1 MTGEAERLCAVAI
14 RLLTG
19 RQSGDPAAVGN
30 GRMTDEVAANRLRI
44 ATALVQAWRGLALV
58 GPHYH
63 PEDDWMETGG
73 ERGANR
79 GELRADIAA
88 AITGADAIVSRKPKD
103 ADAKAL
109 AADLRRI
116 HWHLDRSWPFA

>member
-1 MTGEAERLCAVAI
+1 MTGEAERLCAAAI

-19 RQSGDPAAVGN
+19 RQSGDPAAVAN
-30 GRMTDEVAANRLRI
+30 GRMTDEAAANRLRV

-63 PEDDWMETGG
+63 PEDDWMATGG

-79 GELRADIAA
+79 GELRADVAA
-88 AITGADAIVSRKPKD
+88 VCKGADTIATRSPKD
-103 ADAKAL
+103 ADAKAF
-109 AADLRRI
+109 ATNLRRI
-116 HWHLDRSWPFA
+116 HWHLEHSWPFA